1 MHLFGNIH
9 LIGDK
14 WMRWVR
20 IYIMNA
26 IRICEGALSV
36 NSKEMFGE
44 LLLSFSLDPRISGL
58 NKYHRKSS
66 FMSERGMF

>member
-58 NKYHRKSS
+58 NKYGNPPGK
-66 FMSERGMF
+66 